1 MRPYPAFG
9 NERIT
14 LPWPCCDRNTM
25 SRRIL
30 ALNAWSLM
38 SPQTGI
44 AAYTSNLARAL
55 QSSEEVD
62 VHFFYGLH
70 WSSEIRDAPMRAM
83 DATKKTIL
91 SLVPK
96 PYEVAQA
103 IKQWRF
109 NAGVRKFKPTV
120 YHEPN
125 YLSLKFDGPTVITIH
140 DLSHIKYAKTHP
152 AERVRVMNKLLPGC
166 IARAAAIIVD
176 SHFVGNEVIKE
187 FGVPPEKVHPIYL
200 GVSAEF
206 KPRSHQEIA
215 FDLSKYD
222 ISPGGYVLAVGTLEP
237 RKNLIQA
244 INAYVGL
251 PESVRKRMPLA
262 IAGMKGWLSGP
273 LEARISQFEARGEVR
288 WLGYVPKEVL
298 PKLYSGAKALIYPS
312 LYEGFGLPALEAMAS
327 GIPVITSNRSSL
339 PEVVGDVGLIVDPE
353 DVDDLRLQL
362 HRVFEDHDLVARL
375 GVSGVERAKL
385 FSWAACAAQTL
396 AVYKQVSGIK
406 TV

>member
-1 MRPYPAFG
+1 
-9 NERIT
+9 
-14 LPWPCCDRNTM
+14 M
-25 SRRIL
+25 SAL
-30 ALNAWSLM
+30 KLVLNAWSLM

-44 AAYTSNLARAL
+44 AAYTRNLARAL
-55 QSSEEVD
+55 QANEV
-62 VHFFYGLH
+62 VKPYFFYGLH
-70 WSSEIRDAPMRAM
+70 WSDEIRDTPMRAM
-83 DATKKTIL
+83 GVTKNAIL
-91 SLVPK
+91 KLVPK
-96 PYEVAQA
+96 PYEVAQTV
-103 IKQWRF
+103 KQWRF
-109 NAGVRKFKPTV
+109 NAGVRKFRPDV

-140 DLSHIKYAKTHP
+140 DLSHIKYANTHP

-176 SHFVGNEVIKE
+176 SNFIGSEVIKE

-206 KPRSHQEIA
+206 RPRPYTEIA
-215 FDLSKYD
+215 RDLSEYD
-222 ISPGGYVLAVGTLEP
+222 LSPGSYVLAVGTLEP

-262 IAGMKGWLSGP
+262 IAGMKGWLSGS
-273 LEARISQFEARGEVR
+273 LEARIRQFEARGEVR

-298 PKLYSGAKALIYPS
+298 PELYAGAKALIYPS

-339 PEVVGDVGLIVDPE
+339 PEVVGDVGLVVDPE

-362 HRVFEDHDLVARL
+362 CRVFEDRDLGARL
-375 GVSGVERAKL
+375 GILGIERAKS
-385 FSWAACAAQTL
+385 FTWGACAAQTL
-396 AVYKQVSGIK
+396 AVYKKVSGIK
-406 TV
+406 TD